1 MIKKLSFV
9 FLSLLFSVAAFAQG
23 NWGGGVDDETLHFGF
38 TFQYIGSEYKIQK
51 AVNWKEPLFNRE
63 DLANFPNPQNVDTLV
78 SISSALNPGFGLG
91 FVSDLY
97 LTKHLNL
104 RFTPTLT
111 FTDRVVD
118 YGFKHSNEDYKQ
130 DKVEAPDGK
139 IRRSVNATMVDFP
152 LSLKLKSDRR
162 NNFRA
167 YLIGGLKYGIDIA
180 SKKKFDDETKDYFQK
195 FLKNQKKF
203 MSYEIGIGFDLYFE
217 FFKLSPEIKLSNS
230 FKSVLKRDN
239 EPYSESIDKLFLR
252 NFVFSLY
259 FE

>member
-1 MIKKLSFV
+1 MIKRFTALLV
-9 FLSLLFSVAAFAQG
+9 FFSLFSSVIFAQG
-23 NWGGGVDDETLHFGF
+23 NWGGGVDDENLHFGF

-51 AVNWKEPLFNRE
+51 ALTWRNPLI
-63 DLANFPNPQNVDTLV
+63 DPDTNPASRDSLINIGSVV
-78 SISSALNPGFGLG
+78 NPGFGLG
-91 FVSDLY
+91 FVSDFY

-111 FTDRVVD
+111 FTDRVID
-118 YGFKHSNEDYKQ
+118 YGFASGENYSQ
-130 DKVEAPDGK
+130 DDITGPDFK
-139 IRRSVNATMVDFP
+139 TRRSVAATMVEFP

-167 YLIGGLKYGIDIA
+167 YLISGLKYGIDIA
-180 SKKKFDDETKDYFQK
+180 SKKKFDDSDKNYFYK
-195 FLKNQKKF
+195 LLKNKKNIA
-203 MSYEIGIGFDLYFE
+203 SYEIGIGFDLYFE

-230 FKSVLKRDN
+230 FNSVLKRDN
-239 EPYSESIDKLFLR
+239 DPYSESIDKLFLR

>member
-1 MIKKLSFV
+1 MVKKLSV
-9 FLSLLFSVAAFAQG
+9 LLSLLLFSLVSFAQG

-38 TFQYIGSEYKIQK
+38 TFQYIGSEYKIEK
-51 AVNWKEPLFNRE
+51 AANWRGPFFDKADPGPIDSL
-63 DLANFPNPQNVDTLV
+63 T
-78 SISSALNPGFGLG
+78 SISSFVNPGFGLG

-111 FTDRVVD
+111 FTDRMAD
-118 YGFKHSNEDYKQ
+118 YVFISGKGYEQ
-130 DKVEAPDGK
+130 DGADSPQGK
-139 IRRSVNATMVDFP
+139 TRRSVAATMVDFP

-167 YLIGGLKYGIDIA
+167 YLIGGVKYGIDIA
-180 SKKKFDDETKDYFQK
+180 SKKKFDDGDKDYFYR
-195 FLKNQKKF
+195 FLKNQKKIP
-203 MSYEIGIGFDLYFE
+203 SYEIGIGFDLYFE

>member
-9 FLSLLFSVAAFAQG
+9 FLHLLFSFAAFAQG

-51 AVNWKEPLFNRE
+51 AVNWKEPVFDPENIGGT
-63 DLANFPNPQNVDTLV
+63 VDEMT
-78 SISSALNPGFGLG
+78 SISSVVNPGFGLG

-111 FTDRVVD
+111 FSDRMID
-118 YGFKHSNEDYKQ
+118 YVFKNGSYGENSEDLKT
-130 DKVEAPDGK
+130 
-139 IRRSVNATMVDFP
+139 RRIVSSTMVDFP
-152 LSLKLKSDRR
+152 LLLKLKSDRR
-162 NNFRA
+162 NNFRT

-180 SKKKFDDETKDYFQK
+180 SKKKFDDGDKDYFYK
-195 FLKNQKKF
+195 FLKNQKKIV
-203 MSYEIGIGFDLYFE
+203 SYEIGIGFDLYFE

-239 EPYSESIDKLFLR
+239 EPYSASIDKLFLR

>member
-9 FLSLLFSVAAFAQG
+9 FLSLLCSFAAFAQG

-51 AVNWKEPLFNRE
+51 ATNWRGPFFDKT
-63 DLANFPNPQNVDTLV
+63 NPGPIDSLT
-78 SISSALNPGFGLG
+78 SISSVVNPGFGLG

-118 YGFKHSNEDYKQ
+118 YGFKNSNDDYKQ

-139 IRRSVNATMVDFP
+139 IRRSIQATMVDFP
-152 LSLKLKSDRR
+152 LTLKLKSDRR

-180 SKKKFDDETKDYFQK
+180 SKKKSDDEGKFYFQK
-195 FLKNQKKF
+195 LLKNQKKIP
-203 MSYEIGIGFDLYFE
+203 SYEIGIGFDLYFE